1 MIEVR
6 TATEENCSVNGKRR
20 NKRYCPSCKEAL
32 VISEKIASPL
42 RIGGLLNSVQS
53 NFNSFAARAIKLH
66 FARVQRPIA

>member
-1 MIEVR
+1 MER
-6 TATEENCSVNGKRR
+6 KKAAQ
-20 NKRYCPSCKEAL
+20 PSYEEAL
-32 VISEKIASPL
+32 IISEKITSL